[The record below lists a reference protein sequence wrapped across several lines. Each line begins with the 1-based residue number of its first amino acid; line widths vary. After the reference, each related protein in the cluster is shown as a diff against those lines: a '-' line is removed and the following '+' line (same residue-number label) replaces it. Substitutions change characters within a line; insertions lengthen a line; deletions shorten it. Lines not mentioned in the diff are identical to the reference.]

1 MGNNEK
7 KDKKKYTISIGWKR
21 SLIVTL
27 VAALILGTY
36 SFADLGPKAQAAE
49 YSRIVNWDTYTSD
62 AVNGIAVSAE
72 LENGKTLYIPAL
84 YRAIG
89 YYPGY
94 SESPVG
100 ARKYRDYSGTYAGK
114 YTKAGASYISAS
126 GDLYSGTELIASGVK
141 DYVVVSD
148 RHFVLFEN
156 GTVSSWGKGAGGELG
171 IGYKADKTA
180 LSEVVDPTS
189 GEPIEGIKKIFIWSH
204 NSSNPGILMVTDGKV
219 YLIGYGF
226 GKSSYSE
233 AKPVDISSSF
243 PVFTSANDF
252 NLSYLEGIDS
262 AKQTIYDGSTKGSS
276 VEQSRRIFTVNGEN
290 YALIDIMANDQGRV
304 LDSSINAKLIK
315 IPSTVNPQS
324 MKRISSAYNTYSNNA
339 GAYVYQADGRS
350 SAYYSLDNGTLTYW
364 GTTYDTFG
372 TFSPKVD
379 STVKTIATDVESA
392 TGLWTG
398 TVWYV
403 KKGNLYA
410 IGSNN
415 ESVSGVQGGALTSPT
430 RITGPGNEFTK
441 VSKFETSQAGRW
453 VLLEDGT
460 LYGFKYAGTSSIKKV
475 NMKFLDIFSHSLDSL
490 GKQEVFGIGEDYN
503 LYFLDDAAYVPK
515 LISQVTAKLA
525 PVDYVAPVTNPDK
538 PVLSISSQ
546 DKFNQSVVTIN
557 YGTTSDVATKQY
569 QINGGG
575 WLDYTGEIVI
585 TQSGNVT
592 IQARSAD
599 SNGNMSEVGELTI
612 TSDPIVITAGHPK
625 IDKIAADEFKI
636 SADATGTVKVLVR
649 VDGAAWQDFNTANNL
664 LLTSGNHTIEVR
676 LLNDRD
682 QELINKTFDVTA
694 DNPAPVVVGKPSV
707 TQKGLNNQ
715 FGLDIDV
722 SYDASEG
729 EALYSIDGG
738 EWIATTGSF
747 SVSNAAH
754 TIRAKV
760 VTADGKE
767 SEVTEFVTTVSQ
779 PKITVNE
786 DQVSI
791 ELGIN
796 TSDVTVHYKD
806 SNNQW
811 VEYTGPVSFGPG
823 THNIE
828 IEVRDN
834 TGTPVFNG
842 GPYTVTV
849 IDPNAGNP
857 GGGDTTPT
865 PDLGTGT
872 PIGEEDV
879 DFTVN
884 SGGLSSR
891 FEGADLST
899 IIIDNTNPYQSINSV
914 SRALIEDSRGN
925 GKGYQYSLD
934 VTDFVSD
941 PMQDNSTNSQSLVV
955 SIPANSLS
963 VDVLN
968 TKTIT
973 GPAAEL
979 SNVGKHVFT
988 GTGPEMLATAKA
1000 FEGMGY
1006 VEIPLNFTLSIP
1018 DRVKII
1024 SSGSGSKFVPGE
1036 STGLMAGIYKSR
1048 FTFTLSSGI

>member
-1 MGNNEK
+1 MEK
-7 KDKKKYTISIGWKR
+7 QKKEKKKYSTRIGWKR
-21 SLIVTL
+21 SLILTL
-27 VAALILGTY
+27 VLALILGTY
-36 SFADLGPKAQAAE
+36 SFADFGPKAQAAE
-49 YSRIVNWDTYTSD
+49 YSRIIGIDTYHEGNTLD
-62 AVNGIAVSAE
+62 GGNTVSSLE
-72 LENGKTLYIPAL
+72 LEGGNRVRLNANKGQLKQGEFIKTRTYTAGSSTSVVKNLYITL
-84 YRAIG
+84 
-89 YYPGY
+89 
-94 SESPVG
+94 
-100 ARKYRDYSGTYAGK
+100 
-114 YTKAGASYISAS
+114 S
-126 GDLYSGTELIASGVK
+126 GDLFYQEGTGTPVKMASNAVDFEGYAHYNNTGFDSFFILK
-141 DYVVVSD
+141 SD
-148 RHFVLFEN
+148 
-156 GTVSSWGKGAGGELG
+156 GTVEAWGRGANGQLG
-171 IGYKADKTA
+171 IGYAQDKTVA
-180 LSEVVDPTS
+180 TKLVDPADST
-189 GEPIEGIKKIFIWSH
+189 EDLKGIKKIIPMAQ
-204 NSSNPGILMVTDGKV
+204 NPGKNSMLLVGDGKV
-219 YLIGYGF
+219 YLIGVAF
-226 GKSSYSE
+226 GYDSLPK
-233 AKPVDISSSF
+233 ATPVDITSF
-243 PVFTSANDF
+243 FPAFSTADEFDMFRLNNESKDSTAATVRVFEIA
-252 NLSYLEGIDS
+252 
-262 AKQTIYDGSTKGSS
+262 GSQYT
-276 VEQSRRIFTVNGEN
+276 
-290 YALIDIMANDQGRV
+290 LIDTTKFNKEISGT
-304 LDSSINAKLIK
+304 LDTSSTTLYPVPAGINARNLTKV
-315 IPSTVNPQS
+315 SGSVTNQ
-324 MKRISSAYNTYSNNA
+324 YA
-339 GAYVYQADGRS
+339 GTENRTLYV
-350 SAYYSLDNGTLTYW
+350 SLDNGVLSYW
-364 GTTYDTFG
+364 GTAIDKFNDIYSLESSSG
-372 TFSPKVD
+372 KPFSSEIKQV
-379 STVKTIATDVESA
+379 A
-392 TGLWTG
+392 TGVDYISTNLG
-398 TVWYV
+398 GNIYFV
-403 KKGNLYA
+403 KNGNLFY
-410 IGSNN
+410 IGPNASA
-415 ESVSGVQGGALTSPT
+415 STGVVGGPFVTPLK
-430 RITGPGNEFTK
+430 ITGPANELTDLKKFAVGSGGNFYLKNDNTLISWSGTGATFTH
-441 VSKFETSQAGRW
+441 SKKYIDIFTIRESTSTQT
-453 VLLEDGT
+453 VLGITDDYQVHT
-460 LYGFKYAGTSSIKKV
+460 LYKGSNSVNVLESNLKV
-475 NMKFLDIFSHSLDSL
+475 I
-490 GKQEVFGIGEDYN
+490 
-503 LYFLDDAAYVPK
+503 PK
-515 LISQVTAKLA
+515 
-525 PVDYVAPVTNPDK
+525 DYVTPVTNPDK
-538 PVLSISSQ
+538 PVLSITSQ
-546 DKFNQSVVTIN
+546 DKFNQSIVSIN
-557 YGTTSDVATKQY
+557 YGTTGDIATKQY

-575 WLDYTGEIVI
+575 WLDYTGDIIV
-585 TQSGNVT
+585 TQSGSVT

-599 SNGNMSEVGELTI
+599 GNGNMSEVGELTI

-636 SADATGTVKVLVR
+636 SADSTGTVKVQVR

-664 LLTSGNHTIEVR
+664 LLTPGNHTIEIR

-694 DNPAPVVVGKPSV
+694 DNPAPVVVGKPVV
-707 TQKGLNNQ
+707 TQKGLNNLY
-715 FGLDIDV
+715 GLDIEV

-738 EWIATTGSF
+738 EWISTTGSF

-760 VTADGKE
+760 VTAGGKE
-767 SEVTEFVTTVSQ
+767 SEVTEFVTTVSH
-779 PKITVNE
+779 PKITVNN

-811 VEYTGPVSFGPG
+811 VEYTGPVSYGPG

-828 IEVRDN
+828 IEVRDS
-834 TGTPVFNG
+834 TGTPVFSG

-857 GGGDTTPT
+857 GGGGTTPT
-865 PDLGTGT
+865 PDPGTGT